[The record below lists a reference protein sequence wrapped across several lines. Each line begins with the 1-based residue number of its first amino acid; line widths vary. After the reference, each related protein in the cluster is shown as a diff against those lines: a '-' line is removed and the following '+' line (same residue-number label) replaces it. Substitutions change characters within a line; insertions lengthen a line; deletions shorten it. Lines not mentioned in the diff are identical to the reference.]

1 MGGHAELRN
10 STAVARVEQRL
21 WPGVGGKIEGF
32 FRGFFFPFP
41 SSFCPLVRR
50 SNLYTS
56 LDRFAPRHY
65 NYISIPDT
73 TSRES
78 SVGAFRVGYSRVLRD
93 AIETNCATR
102 VRPPARAPG
111 PALFGASI
119 VAAPSR

>member
-21 WPGVGGKIEGF
+21 WPVVVGVNRRISPPLVF
-32 FRGFFFPFP
+32 
-41 SSFCPLVRR
+41 PLVRR